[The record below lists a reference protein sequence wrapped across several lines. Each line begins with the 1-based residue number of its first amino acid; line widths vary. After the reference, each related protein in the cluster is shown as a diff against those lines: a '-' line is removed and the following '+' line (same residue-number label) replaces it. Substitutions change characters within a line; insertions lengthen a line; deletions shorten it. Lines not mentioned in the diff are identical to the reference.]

1 MVLDEFYKL
10 NNGQRIPKIALG
22 TWQTPND
29 VAATAVATAIDA
41 GYRHIDTAIAYENEA
56 GVGAGLKAALKSTGI
71 HRESIFITTKIPAE
85 VKNYADTVRCIQE
98 SMDRLDAYHID
109 MMLIHAPRPW
119 AEMGVPGGNY
129 YYRENVDVWK
139 ALEEAYE
146 AGKIRAI
153 GVSNFDIDDL
163 NNLLAGGR
171 VVPAVNQVRVH
182 IGHVPTELIDFCE
195 QAGILVEAYSPN
207 ATGRLLKVPEVCA
220 MAEKCPKSVQWRKS
234 TTFRCR
240 NLQAALC
247 YSSGFCQSQNPCT
260 KNASGRMPNSI
271 SKSIRTTWLRFWKL
285 MDCNKKVPL

>member
-29 VAATAVATAIDA
+29 VAAAAVATAIDA
-41 GYRHIDTAIAYENEA
+41 GYRHIDTAIAYENEV
-56 GVGAGLKAALKSTGI
+56 GVGAGLKVALKSTGI
-71 HRESIFITTKIPAE
+71 HRESVFITTKIPAE
-85 VKNYADTVRCIQE
+85 VKNYADAVRCIQE
-98 SMDRLDAYHID
+98 SMDRLDAFHID

-119 AEMGVPGGNY
+119 AEMGSTAGNRY
-129 YYRENVDVWK
+129 FKENLEVWK

-153 GVSNFDIDDL
+153 GVSNFEIDDL
-163 NNLLAGGR
+163 NNLLAGAR
-171 VVPAVNQVRVH
+171 VVPAVNQIRVH

-220 MAEKCPKSVQWRKS
+220 MAEKYHVSVPQLASRFVLQLGLLPLPKSVHEERIRQNAKLDFEINS
-234 TTFRCR
+234 
-240 NLQAALC
+240 NDMAALLELD
-247 YSSGFCQSQNPCT
+247 G
-260 KNASGRMPNSI
+260 
-271 SKSIRTTWLRFWKL
+271 L
-285 MDCNKKVPL
+285 

>member
-29 VAATAVATAIDA
+29 VAATAVATAIEA

-85 VKNYADTVRCIQE
+85 VKNYDDAVRCIQE
-98 SMDRLDAYHID
+98 SMDRLDAFHID
-109 MMLIHAPRPW
+109 MMLVHAPRPW
-119 AEMGVPGGNY
+119 AEMGSTSGNRY
-129 YYRENVDVWK
+129 FKENLEVWK

-146 AGKIRAI
+146 AGKLRAI
-153 GVSNFDIDDL
+153 GVSNFEMDDL
-163 NNLLAGGR
+163 NNLLAGSR
-171 VVPAVNQVRVH
+171 VVPAVNQIRVH

-195 QAGILVEAYSPN
+195 QSGILVEAYSPN

-220 MAEKCPKSVQWRKS
+220 MAEKYHVSVPQLASRFVLQLGLLPLPKSVHEERI
-234 TTFRCR
+234 R
-240 NLQAALC
+240 
-247 YSSGFCQSQNPCT
+247 QNA
-260 KNASGRMPNSI
+260 KLDFEINSNDMAS
-271 SKSIRTTWLRFWKL
+271 LLKL
-285 MDCNKKVPL
+285 DGL

>member
-56 GVGAGLKAALKSTGI
+56 GVGAGLKAALKSIGI
-71 HRESIFITTKIPAE
+71 HRESVFITTKIPAE
-85 VKNYADTVRCIQE
+85 VKNYADAVRCIQE
-98 SMDRLDAYHID
+98 SMDRLDAFHID

-119 AEMGVPGGNY
+119 AEMGSTAGNRY
-129 YYRENVDVWK
+129 FKENLEVWK

-153 GVSNFDIDDL
+153 GVSNFEIDDL
-163 NNLLAGGR
+163 NNLLAGAR
-171 VVPAVNQVRVH
+171 VVPAVNQIRVH
-182 IGHVPTELIDFCE
+182 IGHVPTELVDFCE

-220 MAEKCPKSVQWRKS
+220 MAEKYHVSVPQLASRFVLQLGLLPLPKSVHEERI
-234 TTFRCR
+234 R
-240 NLQAALC
+240 
-247 YSSGFCQSQNPCT
+247 QNA
-260 KNASGRMPNSI
+260 KLDFEINSADMASLLEIEG
-271 SKSIRTTWLRFWKL
+271 L
-285 MDCNKKVPL
+285 

>member
-1 MVLDEFYKL
+1 MILEEFYKL

-29 VAATAVATAIDA
+29 VAATVVASAIDA

-56 GVGAGLKAALKSTGI
+56 GVGAGLKTALKSTGI
-71 HRESIFITTKIPAE
+71 HRESVFITTKIPAE
-85 VKNYADTVRCIQE
+85 VKNYDDAVRCIQE
-98 SMDRLDAYHID
+98 SMDRLDASHID

-119 AEMGVPGGNY
+119 AEMGSISGNRY
-129 YYRENVDVWK
+129 FKENIEVWK

-153 GVSNFDIDDL
+153 GVSNFEIDDL
-163 NNLLAGGR
+163 NNLLAGAR
-171 VVPAVNQVRVH
+171 VIPAVNQIRVH

-220 MAEKCPKSVQWRKS
+220 MAEKYHVTVPQLASRFVLQLGLLPLPKSVHEERI
-234 TTFRCR
+234 RE
-240 NLQAALC
+240 
-247 YSSGFCQSQNPCT
+247 
-260 KNASGRMPNSI
+260 NAKLDFEINSNDMASLLEI
-271 SKSIRTTWLRFWKL
+271 EGL
-285 MDCNKKVPL
+285 

>member
-85 VKNYADTVRCIQE
+85 VKNYADAVRCIQE
-98 SMDRLDAYHID
+98 SMDRLDAFHID

-119 AEMGVPGGNY
+119 AEMGSTAGNRY
-129 YYRENVDVWK
+129 FKENLEVWK

-153 GVSNFDIDDL
+153 GVSNFEIDDL
-163 NNLLAGGR
+163 NNLLAGAR
-171 VVPAVNQVRVH
+171 VVPAVNQIRVH
-182 IGHVPTELIDFCE
+182 IGHVPTELVDFCE

-220 MAEKCPKSVQWRKS
+220 MADKYHVSVPQLASRFVLQLGLLPLPKSVHE
-234 TTFRCR
+234 
-240 NLQAALC
+240 
-247 YSSGFCQSQNPCT
+247 
-260 KNASGRMPNSI
+260 GRTPSSI
-271 SKSIRTTWLRFWKL
+271 SKSIRMTWPR
-285 MDCNKKVPL
+285 C

>member
-56 GVGAGLKAALKSTGI
+56 GVGAGLKVALKSTGI
-71 HRESIFITTKIPAE
+71 HRESVFITTKIPAE
-85 VKNYADTVRCIQE
+85 VKNYADAVRCIQE
-98 SMDRLDAYHID
+98 SMDRLDAFHID

-119 AEMGVPGGNY
+119 AEMGSTAGNRY
-129 YYRENVDVWK
+129 FKENLEVWK

-153 GVSNFDIDDL
+153 GVSNFEIDDL
-163 NNLLAGGR
+163 NNLLAGAR
-171 VVPAVNQVRVH
+171 VVPAVNQIRVH

-220 MAEKCPKSVQWRKS
+220 MADKYHVSVPQLASRFVLQLGLLPLPKSVHEERIRQNAKLDFEINS
-234 TTFRCR
+234 
-240 NLQAALC
+240 NDMAALLELD
-247 YSSGFCQSQNPCT
+247 G
-260 KNASGRMPNSI
+260 
-271 SKSIRTTWLRFWKL
+271 L
-285 MDCNKKVPL
+285 